1 MRTAWLARATLFLVL
16 VTMTRGV
23 IAQSTDSIPE
33 DVKASIRA
41 RIDLGLNVGIVVGV
55 VSASGVEFYA
65 DGYLSASRADKVD
78 ERTVFETGS
87 VGKTFTALLLA
98 DAVGRGE
105 VRLDD
110 PIRKYLPKTVTVPTR
125 FGREITL
132 LHLVTHTSGL
142 PVIPDNLAPADE
154 LNPYADYT
162 VALLYEFLAGYRL
175 PSLGTRYEYSN
186 LGFGLLGHVLELR
199 TGMSYEKL
207 LTTRIASAL
216 GMPDTVMTPTTAM
229 ASRLAT
235 GYRGGEAFPRWDNPT
250 LAGAG
255 GGVSTATDLAIYLA
269 ANLGLSETPLAESMA
284 STHDP
289 RFEAGEM
296 HVAMGWHLRWT
307 EAGTVVEHHGATG
320 GSWAYVGFI
329 VEKKLG
335 VVVLTNTY
343 EDVDD
348 LGLHILDP
356 SHALRVPG
364 SG

>member
-1 MRTAWLARATLFLVL
+1 MRTARSVGPALLLVL
-16 VTMTRGV
+16 VSMAPGFIGQATGT
-23 IAQSTDSIPE
+23 IPD

-55 VSASGVEFYA
+55 VSPSGVEFYS
-65 DGYLSASRADKVD
+65 DGYLSASRVDKVD

-98 DAVGRGE
+98 EAARRGD
-105 VRLDD
+105 VTLDD
-110 PIRKYLPKTVTVPTR
+110 PIRKHLPKAVTVPTR
-125 FGREITL
+125 YGREITL

-142 PVIPDNLAPADE
+142 PVIPDNLSPADE
-154 LNPYADYT
+154 MNPYADYT
-162 VALLYEFLAGYRL
+162 VDQLYEFLSGYRL

-186 LGFGLLGHVLELR
+186 VGMGLLGHVLELES
-199 TGMSYEKL
+199 GMSYEDL
-207 LTTRIASAL
+207 LVTQIASVL
-216 GMPDTVMTPTTAM
+216 GMPDTRLTPTPSM

-255 GGVSTATDLAIYLA
+255 GGVSTARDLATYVS
-269 ANLGLSETPLAESMA
+269 ANLGLVETPLARSMA
-284 STHDP
+284 STHEP

-296 HVAMGWHLRWT
+296 QVGMAWHLRWT
-307 EAGTVVEHHGATG
+307 PAGTVVEHHGATG
-320 GSWAYVGFI
+320 GYWAYVGFI
-329 VEKKLG
+329 KEKKLG

-356 SHALRVPG
+356 SYPLRTFP
-364 SG
+364 